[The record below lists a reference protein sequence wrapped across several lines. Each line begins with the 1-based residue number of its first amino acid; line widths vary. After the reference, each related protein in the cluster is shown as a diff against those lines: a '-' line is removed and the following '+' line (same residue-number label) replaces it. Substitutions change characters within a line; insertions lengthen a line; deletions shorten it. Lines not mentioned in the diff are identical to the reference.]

1 MSRVRKKLW
10 VVCGLSVLL
19 VIGTTLAVWHQHIQH
34 TNHLEADTIKAQVVE
49 NFKPSEPKDT
59 VTKDVSFKNEG
70 TTDVFVRVA
79 YVETWEKKD
88 KNNETMLLSN
98 QLSGKDVATKNWTD
112 SFSAD
117 WQDGGDG
124 WFYYKYV
131 LPAGGSTAK
140 ILNNVTFP
148 DYMQEAYQNY
158 GDADYSLY
166 FKVEMLQASTG
177 DATLNKDTVNQEA
190 SQTVFGKSA
199 DVDYKTNAVI
209 WQ

>member
-1 MSRVRKKLW
+1 MKKIGKKLW

-19 VIGTTLAVWHQHIQH
+19 VIGTTLAVWHQRIQQ

-49 NFKPSEPKDT
+49 NFTPCEPKDT
-59 VTKDVSFKNEG
+59 VTKDVSLKNEG

-199 DVDYKTNAVI
+199 DVDYKTNAVT